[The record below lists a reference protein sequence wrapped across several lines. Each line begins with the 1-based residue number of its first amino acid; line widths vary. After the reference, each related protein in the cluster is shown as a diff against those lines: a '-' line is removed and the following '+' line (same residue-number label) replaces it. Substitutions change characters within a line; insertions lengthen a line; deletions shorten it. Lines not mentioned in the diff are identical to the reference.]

1 MKIALIDVGI
11 SKKAIE
17 SNMDVRH
24 FFLDCGELVE
34 KYKEPEEKHG
44 TYCFQEIMKSVES
57 IMPQF
62 LDFNISDNS
71 GELLVSSI
79 IIAIEKAIEERVDI
93 INISLGITVYSQD
106 LYDACEKA
114 VQHNILVLSAASHRN
129 TISFPADFNNVICVK
144 VEQEQSEKIRII
156 GDTTIAVSMNDYIM
170 SEEGAEFDFSST
182 SLGCARA
189 CGYLCEAL
197 GDGVIKDKYKVLL
210 KKYDIHIHDSE
221 SFYGDNNN
229 ILEANEIESILSNN
243 RVGAV
248 VFPESAIQNINKNM
262 LHENIVAYYDYEKNA
277 FYTFFDG
284 KETENFDVLLLL
296 NSLQYNLKLSSMIEQ
311 KYKNYTIIYIGNF
324 YNKDNNSYLWDYNK
338 YSTSKMSVLKRPVI
352 AVVGL
357 CSDVNKIDVQIS
369 VLKSLEQDG
378 LAIKAVTNNPMGL
391 LYDMDVFNYPKE
403 LRFPDIV
410 YSINRYMYLTEVN
423 VNLDAWLINIG
434 GGIGAINIMNTYN
447 FGKLVDAYFSAANID
462 VVVMCV
468 NTYVDITNLRLQL
481 ANLYKYGIGNIFIVM
496 SHKDIDLSTL
506 NYKDGL
512 QTYYVDEEKY
522 HEAFEFLK
530 ENVEEK
536 VFTLEDVKNGYLY
549 TSILDTLS

>member
-114 VQHNILVLSAASHRN
+114 VQHNILLLSAASNRN
-129 TISFPADFNNVICVK
+129 TISIPGDFNNVICVK

-284 KETENFDVLLLL
+284 KETENFDVILLL

>member
-284 KETENFDVLLLL
+284 KETENFDVILLL

-410 YSINRYMYLTEVN
+410 YSINRYMDLTEVN

>member
-284 KETENFDVLLLL
+284 KETENFDVILLL

-403 LRFPDIV
+403 LRFPDVV

>member
-284 KETENFDVLLLL
+284 KETENFDVILLL

-434 GGIGAINIMNTYN
+434 GGMGAINIMNTYN

>member
-284 KETENFDVLLLL
+284 KETENFDVILLL

-447 FGKLVDAYFSAANID
+447 FEKLVDAYFSAANID